1 MTTLSLREA
10 AEQAGVSKSTVFR
23 AITSGRMSAPRDDLG
38 NFTIDPAE
46 LFRVYPPK
54 STETK
59 DGSSAGDVPAR
70 SGTRDTGR
78 DAPAQ
83 SADHELAL
91 RLATAE
97 AQLAGVKDLLEA
109 ERKRG
114 EELRRQA
121 ERWEMQAE
129 RLSLTLAAPKPEP
142 VIVAPAPASFPQSE
156 GTTSAPPRGE
166 IRFVPPSWWPW
177 KRSA

>member
-10 AEQAGVSKSTVFR
+10 AEQAGVSKSTIFR

-38 NFTIDPAE
+38 NFAIDPAE

-54 STETK
+54 S
-59 DGSSAGDVPAR
+59 DVAGSDIGAGDVPAR

-78 DAPAQ
+78 DAPAH

-121 ERWEMQAE
+121 ERWEMHAE
-129 RLSLTLAAPKPEP
+129 RLSLTLAAPKPDP
-142 VIVAPAPASFPQSE
+142 VIVAPAPNVVPAGNE
-156 GTTSAPPRGE
+156 VTSAVPRGE
-166 IRFVPPSWWPW
+166 IRFVPPAWWPW